1 MASPS
6 WCCYPAAATHHIVM
20 TMLLVAS
27 FSLLSILPKLVS
39 AVYNCSNET
48 VVPEATDFFH
58 HLKTS
63 CNLLQAE
70 VGSNSNH
77 MMHIESIDPKS
88 NRTLSVWA
96 DCGLEE
102 DASYCRVIYVLLKL
116 KLPFAWM
123 RSGWEGCHLCF
134 NLLQFPKLDKLQMLK
149 QTPSHSDNPHP
160 PNLDVKVMQASESI
174 KIPNGFR
181 KLSTQF
187 LCVRWRSKLL
197 FIKE

>member
-1 MASPS
+1 MEVGKPFFVGEGRKRDPKKKHQEPTKRKSLCNKWSSFLNKNRRAETMASPW
-6 WCCYPAAATHHIVM
+6 WCCYSAASAHRIVM

-27 FSLLSILPKLVS
+27 FSLLSILPKPVS

-77 MMHIESIDPKS
+77 MMHIESIDPKF
-88 NRTLSVWA
+88 NRTLFVWA

-102 DASYCRVIYVLLKL
+102 DASYCRVIYVLLIL
-116 KLPFAWM
+116 KLPFAWV
-123 RSGWEGCHLCF
+123 RSGWGWG
-134 NLLQFPKLDKLQMLK
+134 
-149 QTPSHSDNPHP
+149 
-160 PNLDVKVMQASESI
+160 VV
-174 KIPNGFR
+174 
-181 KLSTQF
+181 LS
-187 LCVRWRSKLL
+187 L
-197 FIKE
+197 F

>member
-1 MASPS
+1 MASPW
-6 WCCYPAAATHHIVM
+6 WCCYSAAANHHIVM

-27 FSLLSILPKLVS
+27 FSFLSILPKPVS

-77 MMHIESIDPKS
+77 MMQIKSIDPKS
-88 NRTLSVWA
+88 NRTLFVWA

-102 DASYCRVIYVLLKL
+102 DASYCRVIIYVLLIL

-123 RSGWEGCHLCF
+123 SGWVGVGLIFVLIFCNSPRIF
-134 NLLQFPKLDKLQMLK
+134 
-149 QTPSHSDNPHP
+149 
-160 PNLDVKVMQASESI
+160 
-174 KIPNGFR
+174 
-181 KLSTQF
+181 TQIGQIATIEANTKP
-187 LCVRWRSKLL
+187 LG
-197 FIKE
+197 

>member
-1 MASPS
+1 MQTNNGSVCAIENPLLSVSPATVISYGSWQTFFVGEGGKETQKRSTKNQQRENPFATNGPPFWTKTQGHWKTMASPW
-6 WCCYPAAATHHIVM
+6 WCCYSADAPHHIVM

-27 FSLLSILPKLVS
+27 FSLLSILPKPIS

-88 NRTLSVWA
+88 NRTLFVWA

-102 DASYCRVIYVLLKL
+102 AASYCRVIYVLLIL

-123 RSGWEGCHLCF
+123 RSG
-134 NLLQFPKLDKLQMLK
+134 
-149 QTPSHSDNPHP
+149 
-160 PNLDVKVMQASESI
+160 
-174 KIPNGFR
+174 
-181 KLSTQF
+181 
-187 LCVRWRSKLL
+187 
-197 FIKE
+197 